1 MVISR
6 PFDRVVA
13 RITPFGWIEYR
24 GTRSTAATYPVANG
38 LLPID
43 LELQHEPANGKARTN
58 HGVRAPCSRY
68 QTLIH
73 RNGCTARHSNP
84 LPACLASH
92 GVVSFGT
99 MRRCRAA
106 AVVCGHGSNQIN
118 QIHRRRRTGPSL
130 AWRPPAAEFLSATQP
145 QIRAC
150 KTDLSATPEQPTDP
164 AAVTSEISDDPP
176 AAANNRTR
184 RARRRSNRGR
194 CKYWSMI
201 FIFATLF

>member
-6 PFDRVVA
+6 PSDRVVA
-13 RITPFGWIEYR
+13 RLTPFGWIEYR
-24 GTRSTAATYPVANG
+24 GTRSTAATYTVANG

-106 AVVCGHGSNQIN
+106 GCSCGLWTRIEPNKSN
-118 QIHRRRRTGPSL
+118 
-130 AWRPPAAEFLSATQP
+130 P
-145 QIRAC
+145 Q
-150 KTDLSATPEQPTDP
+150 
-164 AAVTSEISDDPP
+164 
-176 AAANNRTR
+176 AAADGAVAGMAP
-184 RARRRSNRGR
+184 ARRRVPL
-194 CKYWSMI
+194 CHT
-201 FIFATLF
+201 ATDSGVQDRPLCHAGTTN